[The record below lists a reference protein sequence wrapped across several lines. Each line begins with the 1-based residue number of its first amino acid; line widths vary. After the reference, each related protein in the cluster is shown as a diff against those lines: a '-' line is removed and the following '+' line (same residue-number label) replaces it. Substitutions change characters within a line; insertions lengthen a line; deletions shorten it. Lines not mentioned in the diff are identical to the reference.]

1 VKLKPAE
8 TRRLLTPVFGEIKI
22 LQCLDG
28 HPLSNAE
35 LLAMLGVYPGMLE
48 PTVQTGK
55 EGAAL
60 SAVLAGIRSR
70 ELIQSLRRPP
80 KWAITA
86 AGKAALAAQ
95 EKGTP

>member
-1 VKLKPAE
+1 MKLKPSEAKK
-8 TRRLLTPVFGEIKI
+8 LLTPVFGEIKI

-35 LLAMLGVYPGMLE
+35 LLAMLGIYPGMME
-48 PTVQTGK
+48 PTVRTGK

-60 SAVLAGIRSR
+60 SAVLNGIRGR
-70 ELIQSLRRPP
+70 DLIMNLRQPP

-86 AGKAALAAQ
+86 AGKAALAAH
-95 EKGTP
+95 EKGAP